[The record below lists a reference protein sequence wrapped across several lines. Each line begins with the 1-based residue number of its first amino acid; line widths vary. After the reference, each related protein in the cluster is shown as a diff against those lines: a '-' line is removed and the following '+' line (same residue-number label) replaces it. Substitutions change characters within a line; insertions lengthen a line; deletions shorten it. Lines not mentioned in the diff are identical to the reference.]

1 MEDYKIKDENN
12 IENNDET
19 ETTDNGID
27 SAIKDDITSKKIE
40 NDNSENESIFNLRYA
55 KPVIFGNVLLIIALL
70 ALLFTNFTSL
80 KEANTTIL
88 NLTAEVENMKNT
100 VSSIGDVANDVEFM
114 GNRIDDLGKSTFLN
128 QLSLEVSEGVVTDKV
143 VIHKAVLY
151 SYDDVLYGYIDIRP
165 QPSYNSYFQG
175 QGKFNLSDREL
186 RAMIEEVVA
195 ELEDYISPIS
205 MYNIKMEGGKINI
218 TANNYSIAEYEDGK
232 VTLAGE

>member
-27 SAIKDDITSKKIE
+27 SAIKDDINSKKIE
-40 NDNSENESIFNLRYA
+40 NDNSEKESIFNLRYA

-100 VSSIGDVANDVEFM
+100 VSSIVDVANDVKFM

-128 QLSLEVSEGVVTDKV
+128 QLSLEVSEGIVTDKV
-143 VIHKAVLY
+143 VIQKAVLY
-151 SYDDVLYGYIDIRP
+151 SYDDVLNGYIDIKR
-165 QPSYNSYFQG
+165 
-175 QGKFNLSDREL
+175 
-186 RAMIEEVVA
+186 
-195 ELEDYISPIS
+195 
-205 MYNIKMEGGKINI
+205 KIH
-218 TANNYSIAEYEDGK
+218 
-232 VTLAGE
+232 